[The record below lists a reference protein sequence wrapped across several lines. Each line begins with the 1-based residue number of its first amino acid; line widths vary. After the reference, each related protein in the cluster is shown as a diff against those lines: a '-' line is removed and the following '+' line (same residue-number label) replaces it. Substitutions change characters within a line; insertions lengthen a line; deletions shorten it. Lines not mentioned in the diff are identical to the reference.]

1 MQRERLLDLL
11 RGITFSQAR
20 RTHCCVAQ
28 KRHLYSILSLS
39 SSHSQLEP
47 SHGLGC
53 QLPSLPEHTARR
65 SWQSC
70 QLSTECH
77 LPSPHPSP
85 QPPPPPTFPQL
96 QTKIPTGRLAR
107 YPSGPAGNTHAAPPP
122 EHPDGSSAQESC
134 RRGNRCSPIL
144 ETVARWR
151 FPPQTWVIKQL
162 RAPRVWSAQEERKI
176 HLRPF
181 WKPLP
186 PGAASRAP
194 KDLRQALWGRRMGE
208 KELSCN
214 SPRLRANGPRPVL
227 TFLIWAA
234 MSFSML
240 YFSSA

>member
-1 MQRERLLDLL
+1 MLLTRFEQQNGHLAQVEVDEVFGFMCHVTTEVPPHNAVPGGVVLL
-11 RGITFSQAR
+11 
-20 RTHCCVAQ
+20 V
-28 KRHLYSILSLS
+28 KL
-39 SSHSQLEP
+39 
-47 SHGLGC
+47 LG
-53 QLPSLPEHTARR
+53 
-65 SWQSC
+65 
-70 QLSTECH
+70 
-77 LPSPHPSP
+77 
-85 QPPPPPTFPQL
+85 
-96 QTKIPTGRLAR
+96 TKIPTGRLAR